1 MAFSAANPS
10 RRSVLAGAC
19 AMTGGLLLGVPGTLA
34 AGGKKHS
41 GDITT
46 WIRMAPDE
54 TVTIQFVKAEMGQ
67 GIHTAMTMII
77 AEELG
82 VAWDRIVVET
92 APTAPLEKNPAPE
105 PGMRATGGS
114 TAVRFNYKFHAL
126 AGATAREM
134 LKQAA
139 AKRWGIPVS
148 QCVVANGHV
157 VNGRGESLS
166 YGTLAEDA
174 SRETLEA
181 EPSLRAFG
189 DWQMLGKPLPRKDTP
204 AKVDGN
210 AVFGI
215 DVDVPEMLIGAIRHC
230 PTMGGTLKSLDDRR
244 AMRMKGV
251 KAVIKREASFIVVA
265 DSYWRATKA
274 ADALAPEWDHGP
286 QAGLTDASYLDYL
299 KSTLSAPTIR
309 VLNEGEPTFSDESY
323 EAEFVLPF
331 LAHATMEPMNATAMV
346 DFEHAELWVPTQS
359 PDSLQLELSER
370 LGLDRNL
377 INVNTTF
384 LGGGFGRRAEKDFVY
399 PAIEASLATG
409 KPVKVIW
416 SREEDMQHD
425 FYRPMAYA
433 RVKAQLDRRG
443 MISDWHME
451 HTSASPTARLLPRFI
466 QDDVDIFAIEGAAD
480 LPYAIPKKTMDYVMA
495 RPDVPVG
502 PWRSVGHSLN
512 EFIVETVIDEL
523 AISRDEDPA
532 EFRRRHLKDQPLW
545 LAVLDD
551 VIAKSG
557 WHTPAPQGRYRG
569 LAIGKPFGSIVA
581 QVVELSVEN
590 ETDVHLHKITASV
603 DCGWAVN
610 PNTIDAQLQS
620 GIIYALTAAAFG
632 EITLTNGKIDQDN
645 FDSYEMTHIE
655 HIPEIN
661 VSILESRQEM
671 GGIGEVG
678 TPALF
683 PALTNALYAATGKRL
698 RSLPISKH
706 GFTLS
711 TRKSFD

>member
-1 MAFSAANPS
+1 MTVDVLKPS
-10 RRSVLAGAC
+10 RRTVLAGAC
-19 AMTGGLLLGVPGTLA
+19 ATSGALLVGVPGLSLA
-34 AGGKKHS
+34 ASDKEPT

-46 WIRMAPDE
+46 WVRITPDE

-67 GIHTAMTMII
+67 GIHTAMTMIV

-82 VAWDRIVVET
+82 VDWDQVVVET
-92 APTAPLEKNPAPE
+92 APTAPLEINPAPE

-114 TAVRFNYKFHAL
+114 TAVRFNYKFHAM

-139 AKRWGIPVS
+139 AARWNIPVND
-148 QCVVANGHV
+148 CVVANGHV
-157 VNGRGESLS
+157 VNGQGQSLS
-166 YGTLAEDA
+166 YGTLAEEA
-174 SRETLEA
+174 ATQTLEG
-181 EPSLRAFG
+181 EPALRAYG
-189 DWQMLGKPLPRKDTP
+189 DWQMLGKSLPRKDVP
-204 AKVDGN
+204 SKVDGS

-215 DVDVPEMLIGAIRHC
+215 DVDVPGMLIGAIRHC
-230 PTMGGTLKSLDDRR
+230 PTMGGTLQSVDERPAYGVKGVEAVVKLDD
-244 AMRMKGV
+244 AVIVIANSYWQAKKGV
-251 KAVIKREASFIVVA
+251 
-265 DSYWRATKA
+265 
-274 ADALAPEWDHGP
+274 DALEPVWDVGE
-286 QAGLTDASYLDYL
+286 QADLTQDGYLDYL
-299 KSTLSAPTIR
+299 KSTLEGPTIR
-309 VLNEGEPTFSDESY
+309 VLNEGEPEFDENAY

-331 LAHATMEPMNATAMV
+331 LAHATMEPMNATAYV

-399 PAIEASLATG
+399 PAIAASLETG
-409 KPVKVIW
+409 RPVKVIW

-433 RVKAQLDRRG
+433 RVKAQLDRSG
-443 MISDWHME
+443 MISDWHMD
-451 HTSASPTARLLPRFI
+451 HTSASPTARILPRFI
-466 QDDVDIFAIEGAAD
+466 RDNVDIFAIEGAVD
-480 LPYAIPKKTMDYVMA
+480 YPYTVPNRTMDYVMA
-495 RPDVPVG
+495 EPHVPVG

-512 EFIVETVIDEL
+512 QFIVETVVDEL
-523 AISRDEDPA
+523 AAQRQEDPA
-532 EFRRRHLKDQPLW
+532 VFRRRHLQEQPLW

-551 VIAKSG
+551 VVAKSG
-557 WHTPAPQGRYRG
+557 WNTPAPEGRFRG

-590 ETDVHLHKITASV
+590 DTDMHLHKITASV

-610 PNTIDAQLQS
+610 PDTIEAQLQS
-620 GIIYALTAAAFG
+620 GILYALTAAAFG
-632 EITLTNGKIDQDN
+632 EITLTNGQVDQGN
-645 FDSYEMTHIE
+645 FDTYEMTHLA
-655 HIPEIN
+655 HIPQID

-683 PALTNALYAATGKRL
+683 PALTNALFAATGKRM

-711 TRKSFD
+711 TRKKA